1 MNKLIVWVLTSLVVL
16 YSVVADTSNPAVKNY
31 FASLGSMVSST
42 SATGFIVVIL
52 LVVIWWWYKR
62 G

>member
-1 MNKLIVWVLTSLVVL
+1 MKKLLWFFVGLL
-16 YSVVADTSNPAVKNY
+16 SVVGVLGDTSNPAVKNY